1 MNPDMAAALDPQ
13 QTDSEQPNN
22 PLNIPTLFCLANLG
36 HKISHRESLYFARS
50 RLASLNHHQ
59 FQIFPCQP
67 LHKILH
73 QLEHIKQPV
82 FSFLQ

>member
-50 RLASLNHHQ
+50 RLAMPEPPSIPNL
-59 FQIFPCQP
+59 PMP
-67 LHKILH
+67 TA
-73 QLEHIKQPV
+73 P
-82 FSFLQ
+82 